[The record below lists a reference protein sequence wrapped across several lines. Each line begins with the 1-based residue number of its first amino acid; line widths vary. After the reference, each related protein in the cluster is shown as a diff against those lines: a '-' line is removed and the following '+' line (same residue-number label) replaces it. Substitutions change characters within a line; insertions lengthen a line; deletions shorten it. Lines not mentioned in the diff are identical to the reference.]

1 MRLFIFTGLSGS
13 GKSVALKTLEDI
25 DFYCIDNL
33 PIKLLDSCIN
43 VLVTQG
49 YSNVAISLDV
59 RNPSFLGVF
68 PTEVQNLSRRGV
80 EVKIIFLDSSN
91 ESLLRRYSES
101 RRPHPLATNNRTLIE
116 CIQKERSLLQAIK
129 LSAEHIDTSR
139 LTPQQLKNWVW
150 GLIENKTQQFQLTL
164 QSFGFKYGIPLD
176 TDFTFD
182 VRCLPN
188 PFYENELKRLS
199 GIDLEV
205 ETYLNKNS
213 DSVKM
218 VDTIYEFANQWL
230 PKFIR
235 EGRVMLTI
243 SIGCTGGQ
251 HRSVYLVEQ
260 LKRKFKNDYR
270 TLVRH
275 RDLTSRKEFNI
286 LLTGTEIGS

>member
-13 GKSVALKTLEDI
+13 GKSVALKTLEDL

-33 PIKLLDSCIN
+33 PIKLLDSCIST
-43 VLVTQG
+43 LVKQG

-59 RNPSFLGVF
+59 RNPSFLGVL
-68 PTEVQNLSRRGV
+68 PGEVQNLSKQGV
-80 EVKIIFLDSSN
+80 DVKIIFLDSSN

-101 RRPHPLATNNRTLIE
+101 RRPHPLANQKRTLIE
-116 CIQKERSLLQAIK
+116 CIEEERSLLQAIK
-129 LSAEHIDTSR
+129 VNAEHIDTSR
-139 LTPQQLKNWVW
+139 LTPQQLKNWVR
-150 GLIENKTQQFQLTL
+150 GLIENKKQQFQLIL

-188 PFYENELKRLS
+188 PFYENELKNLS
-199 GIDLEV
+199 GLDLEV
-205 ETYLNKNS
+205 ETYLNKNA
-213 DSVKM
+213 DTVEM
-218 VDTIYEFANQWL
+218 VETIYEFANQWL

-235 EGRVMLTI
+235 EGRVILAI

-260 LKRKFKNDYR
+260 LNKKLKNDYR

-275 RDLTSRKEFNI
+275 RDLT
-286 LLTGTEIGS
+286 

>member
-59 RNPSFLGVF
+59 RNPSFLGVL
-68 PTEVQNLSRRGV
+68 PEEVQNLSRQGV
-80 EVKIIFLDSSN
+80 EVKVIFLDSSN

-101 RRPHPLATNNRTLIE
+101 RRPHPLATDKRTLIE
-116 CIQKERSLLQAIK
+116 CIEQERSLLQAIK

-188 PFYENELKRLS
+188 PFYENELKGLS

-218 VDTIYEFANQWL
+218 VETIYEFANQWL
-230 PKFIR
+230 PNFIR
-235 EGRVMLTI
+235 EGRVILAI

-260 LKRKFKNDYR
+260 LNKKLKNDYR

-275 RDLTSRKEFNI
+275 RDLS
-286 LLTGTEIGS
+286 

>member
-33 PIKLLDSCIN
+33 PIKLLDSCIST
-43 VLVTQG
+43 LMTQG
-49 YSNVAISLDV
+49 YSNAAISLDV
-59 RNPSFLGVF
+59 RNPSFLGLLSE
-68 PTEVQNLSRRGV
+68 EVQDLSRQGV
-80 EVKIIFLDSSN
+80 EVKVVFLDSSN

-101 RRPHPLATNNRTLIE
+101 RRPHPLATDKRTLIE
-116 CIQKERSLLQAIK
+116 CIQEERSLLQAVK
-129 LSAEHIDTSR
+129 LDAEHIDTSR
-139 LTPQQLKNWVW
+139 LTPQQLKNWVR
-150 GLIENKTQQFQLTL
+150 GLIENKKQQFQLTL

-188 PFYENELKRLS
+188 PFYENELKNLS

-205 ETYLNKNS
+205 ETYLNKNA
-213 DSVKM
+213 DTIKM
-218 VDTIYEFANQWL
+218 VETIYEFANQWL

-235 EGRVMLTI
+235 EGRVILAI

-260 LKRKFKNDYR
+260 LNKKLNSDYR

-275 RDLTSRKEFNI
+275 RDLT
-286 LLTGTEIGS
+286 

>member
-33 PIKLLDSCIN
+33 PIELLNSCISI
-43 VLVTQG
+43 LATQG
-49 YSNVAISLDV
+49 YSNVAISLDM
-59 RNPSFLGVF
+59 RNPSFLGTL
-68 PTEVQNLSRRGV
+68 PKEAQDLSRRGV

-91 ESLLRRYSES
+91 DSLLRRYSES
-101 RRPHPLATNNRTLIE
+101 RRPHPLATDKRTLLE
-116 CIQKERSLLQAIK
+116 CIQKERSLLHAIK

-139 LTPQQLKNWVW
+139 LTPQQLKNWIR
-150 GLIENKTQQFQLTL
+150 GLIENKTRQFQLTL

-199 GIDLEV
+199 GIDLQV

-218 VDTIYEFANQWL
+218 VENIYEFASQWL

-235 EGRVMLTI
+235 EGRVTLTI

-251 HRSVYLVEQ
+251 HRSVYIAEQ
-260 LKRKFKNDYR
+260 LNRKLKNDYR

-275 RDLTSRKEFNI
+275 RDLT
-286 LLTGTEIGS
+286 

>member
-59 RNPSFLGVF
+59 RNPSFLGVL
-68 PTEVQNLSRRGV
+68 PEEVQNLSRRGV
-80 EVKIIFLDSSN
+80 EVKVIFLDSSN

-101 RRPHPLATNNRTLIE
+101 RRPHPLATDKRTLIE
-116 CIQKERSLLQAIK
+116 CIEKERSLLQAIK

-205 ETYLNKNS
+205 ETYLNKNP

-218 VDTIYEFANQWL
+218 VETIYEFANQWL

-235 EGRVMLTI
+235 EGRVILAI

-260 LKRKFKNDYR
+260 LNRKFKNDYR

-275 RDLTSRKEFNI
+275 RDLT
-286 LLTGTEIGS
+286 

>member
-59 RNPSFLGVF
+59 RNPSFLGVL

-139 LTPQQLKNWVW
+139 LTPQQLKNWVR

-199 GIDLEV
+199 GLDLEV

-218 VDTIYEFANQWL
+218 VDAIFEFANQWL

-235 EGRVMLTI
+235 EGRVILTI

-275 RDLTSRKEFNI
+275 RDLT
-286 LLTGTEIGS
+286 

>member
-43 VLVTQG
+43 VLMTQG

-59 RNPSFLGVF
+59 RNPSFLGVL

-199 GIDLEV
+199 GLDLEV

-218 VDTIYEFANQWL
+218 VDAIFEFANQWL

-235 EGRVMLTI
+235 EGRVILTI

-275 RDLTSRKEFNI
+275 RDLT
-286 LLTGTEIGS
+286 

>member
-13 GKSVALKTLEDI
+13 GKSVALKTLEDL

-33 PIKLLDSCIN
+33 PIKLLDSCIST
-43 VLVTQG
+43 LVKQG

-59 RNPSFLGVF
+59 RNPSFLGVL
-68 PTEVQNLSRRGV
+68 PGEVQNLSKQGV
-80 EVKIIFLDSSN
+80 DVKIIFLDSSN

-101 RRPHPLATNNRTLIE
+101 RRPHPLANEKRTLIE
-116 CIQKERSLLQAIK
+116 CIQEERSLLQAIK
-129 LSAEHIDTSR
+129 VNAEHIDTSR
-139 LTPQQLKNWVW
+139 LTPQQLKNWVR
-150 GLIENKTQQFQLTL
+150 GLIENKKQQFQLIL

-188 PFYENELKRLS
+188 PFYESELKNLS

-205 ETYLNKNS
+205 ETYLNKNT
-213 DSVKM
+213 DTVEM
-218 VDTIYEFANQWL
+218 VETIYEFANQWL

-235 EGRVMLTI
+235 EGRVILAI

-260 LKRKFKNDYR
+260 LNKKLQNEYR

-275 RDLTSRKEFNI
+275 RDLT
-286 LLTGTEIGS
+286 

>member
-13 GKSVALKTLEDI
+13 GKSVALKTLEDL

-33 PIKLLDSCIN
+33 PIQLLDSCIN
-43 VLVTQG
+43 TLMTQG

-59 RNPSFLGVF
+59 RKPSFLGVL
-68 PTEVQNLSRRGV
+68 PGEIQNLSKQGV
-80 EVKIIFLDSSN
+80 EVKIIFLDSSD

-101 RRPHPLATNNRTLIE
+101 RRPHPLATEKRTLIE
-116 CIQKERSLLQAIK
+116 CIQEERSLLQVIK
-129 LSAEHIDTSR
+129 VDAEQIDTSR
-139 LTPQQLKNWVW
+139 LTPQQLKDWVR
-150 GLIENKTQQFQLTL
+150 GLIENKKQQFQLIL

-188 PFYENELKRLS
+188 PFYENELKNLS

-205 ETYLNKNS
+205 ETYLNKNA
-213 DSVKM
+213 DTLEM
-218 VDTIYEFANQWL
+218 VETIYQFANQWL
-230 PKFIR
+230 PRFIR
-235 EGRVMLTI
+235 EGRVILAI

-260 LKRKFKNDYR
+260 LNKKLKNDYR

-275 RDLTSRKEFNI
+275 RDLT
-286 LLTGTEIGS
+286 

>member
-13 GKSVALKTLEDI
+13 GKSVALKTLEDL

-33 PIKLLDSCIN
+33 PIKLLDSCIST
-43 VLVTQG
+43 LVKQG

-59 RNPSFLGVF
+59 RNPSFLDVLPG
-68 PTEVQNLSRRGV
+68 EVQNLSKQGV
-80 EVKIIFLDSSN
+80 DVKIIFLDSSN

-101 RRPHPLATNNRTLIE
+101 RRPHPLANEKRTLIE
-116 CIQKERSLLQAIK
+116 CIQEERSLLQALK
-129 LSAEHIDTSR
+129 VNAEHIDTSR
-139 LTPQQLKNWVW
+139 LTPQQLKKWVR
-150 GLIENKTQQFQLTL
+150 GLIENKKQQFQLIL

-188 PFYENELKRLS
+188 PFYENELKNLS

-205 ETYLNKNS
+205 ETYLNKNA
-213 DSVKM
+213 DTVKM
-218 VDTIYEFANQWL
+218 VETIYEFASQWL

-235 EGRVMLTI
+235 EGRVILAI

-260 LKRKFKNDYR
+260 LNKKFKIDYR

-275 RDLTSRKEFNI
+275 RDLT
-286 LLTGTEIGS
+286 

>member
-43 VLVTQG
+43 VLMTQG

-59 RNPSFLGVF
+59 RNPSFLGVL

-139 LTPQQLKNWVW
+139 LTPQQLKNWVR

-218 VDTIYEFANQWL
+218 VDAIFEFANQWL

-235 EGRVMLTI
+235 EGRVILTI

-275 RDLTSRKEFNI
+275 RDLT
-286 LLTGTEIGS
+286 

>member
-59 RNPSFLGVF
+59 RNPSFLGVL

-101 RRPHPLATNNRTLIE
+101 RRPHPLATDNRTLIE

-199 GIDLEV
+199 GLDLEV

-218 VDTIYEFANQWL
+218 VDAIFEFANQWL

-235 EGRVMLTI
+235 EGRVILTI

-275 RDLTSRKEFNI
+275 RDLT
-286 LLTGTEIGS
+286 

>member
-13 GKSVALKTLEDI
+13 GKSVALKTLEDLE
-25 DFYCIDNL
+25 FYCIDNL

-43 VLVTQG
+43 TLVTQG

-59 RNPSFLGVF
+59 RNPSFLGVL
-68 PTEVQNLSRRGV
+68 PGEIQNLSKQGV
-80 EVKIIFLDSSN
+80 EVKIIFLDSSD

-101 RRPHPLATNNRTLIE
+101 RRPHPLATEKRTLIE
-116 CIQKERSLLQAIK
+116 CIQEERSLLQVIK
-129 LSAEHIDTSR
+129 VDAEQIDTSR
-139 LTPQQLKNWVW
+139 LSPQQLKDWVR
-150 GLIENKTQQFQLTL
+150 GLIENKKQQFQLIL

-188 PFYENELKRLS
+188 PFYENELKNLS

-205 ETYLNKNS
+205 ETYLNKNA
-213 DSVKM
+213 DTVKM
-218 VDTIYEFANQWL
+218 VETIYEFASQWL

-235 EGRVMLTI
+235 EGRVILAI

-260 LKRKFKNDYR
+260 LNKKFKIDYR

-275 RDLTSRKEFNI
+275 RDLT
-286 LLTGTEIGS
+286 

>member
-13 GKSVALKTLEDI
+13 GKSVALKTLEDL
-25 DFYCIDNL
+25 DFYCVDNL
-33 PIKLLDSCIN
+33 PIKLLDSCIGT
-43 VLVTQG
+43 LVKQG

-59 RNPSFLGVF
+59 RNPSFLGVL
-68 PTEVQNLSRRGV
+68 PGEVQNLSKQGV
-80 EVKIIFLDSSN
+80 DVKIIFLDSSN

-101 RRPHPLATNNRTLIE
+101 RRPHPLTNEKRTLIE
-116 CIQKERSLLQAIK
+116 CIQEERSLLQAIK
-129 LSAEHIDTSR
+129 VNAEHIDTSR
-139 LTPQQLKNWVW
+139 LTPQQLKNWVR
-150 GLIENKTQQFQLTL
+150 GLIENKKQQFQLIL

-188 PFYENELKRLS
+188 PFYENELKNLS

-205 ETYLNKNS
+205 ETYLKKNA
-213 DSVKM
+213 DTVEMVK
-218 VDTIYEFANQWL
+218 TIYEFANQWL

-235 EGRVMLTI
+235 EGRVILAI

-260 LKRKFKNDYR
+260 INKKLKNDYR

-275 RDLTSRKEFNI
+275 RDLT
-286 LLTGTEIGS
+286 

>member
-59 RNPSFLGVF
+59 RNPSFLGVL

-101 RRPHPLATNNRTLIE
+101 RRPHPLATDNRTLIE

-218 VDTIYEFANQWL
+218 VDAIFEFANQWL

-235 EGRVMLTI
+235 EGRVILTI

-275 RDLTSRKEFNI
+275 RDLT
-286 LLTGTEIGS
+286 

>member
-59 RNPSFLGVF
+59 RNPSFLGVL

-101 RRPHPLATNNRTLIE
+101 RRPHPLATDKRTLIE
-116 CIQKERSLLQAIK
+116 CIEQERSLLQAIK

-205 ETYLNKNS
+205 ETYLNKNP

-218 VDTIYEFANQWL
+218 VETIYEFANQWL

-235 EGRVMLTI
+235 EGRVILTI

-251 HRSVYLVEQ
+251 HRSVYIVEQ

-275 RDLTSRKEFNI
+275 RDLT
-286 LLTGTEIGS
+286 

>member
-33 PIKLLDSCIN
+33 PIKLLDSCIST
-43 VLVTQG
+43 LMIQG

-59 RNPSFLGVF
+59 RNPSFLGLLSG
-68 PTEVQNLSRRGV
+68 EVEGLSRQGV
-80 EVKIIFLDSSN
+80 EVKVVFLDSSN
-91 ESLLRRYSES
+91 ESLIRRYSES
-101 RRPHPLATNNRTLIE
+101 RRPHPLAADKRTLIE
-116 CIQKERSLLQAIK
+116 CIQEERSLLQAIK
-129 LSAEHIDTSR
+129 LGAEHIDTSR
-139 LTPQQLKNWVW
+139 LKPQQLRNWVR
-150 GLIENKTQQFQLTL
+150 GLIENKKQQFQLTL

-188 PFYENELKRLS
+188 PFYENKLKNLS
-199 GIDLEV
+199 GIDLGV
-205 ETYLNKNS
+205 ETYLNKNP
-213 DSVKM
+213 DTITM
-218 VDTIYEFANQWL
+218 IETIYEFADQWL

-235 EGRVMLTI
+235 EGRVILTI

-260 LKRKFKNDYR
+260 LNKKLKSDYR

-275 RDLTSRKEFNI
+275 RDLT
-286 LLTGTEIGS
+286 

>member
-33 PIKLLDSCIN
+33 PIKLLDSCIST
-43 VLVTQG
+43 LMTQG
-49 YSNVAISLDV
+49 YSNAAISLDV
-59 RNPSFLGVF
+59 RNPSFLGLLSG
-68 PTEVQNLSRRGV
+68 EVQDLSRQGV
-80 EVKIIFLDSSN
+80 EVKIVFLDSSN

-101 RRPHPLATNNRTLIE
+101 RRPHPLATDKRTLIE
-116 CIQKERSLLQAIK
+116 CIQEERSLLQAVK
-129 LSAEHIDTSR
+129 LEAEHIDTSR
-139 LTPQQLKNWVW
+139 LTPQQLKNWVR
-150 GLIENKTQQFQLTL
+150 GLIENKKQQFQLTL

-188 PFYENELKRLS
+188 PFYENELKNLS

-205 ETYLNKNS
+205 ETYLNKNA
-213 DSVKM
+213 DTIKM
-218 VDTIYEFANQWL
+218 VETIYEFANQWL

-235 EGRVMLTI
+235 EGRVILAI

-260 LKRKFKNDYR
+260 LNKKLNSDYR

-275 RDLTSRKEFNI
+275 RDLT
-286 LLTGTEIGS
+286 

>member
-13 GKSVALKTLEDI
+13 GKSVALKTLEDL

-43 VLVTQG
+43 TLVTQG

-59 RNPSFLGVF
+59 RNPSFLGVL
-68 PTEVQNLSRRGV
+68 PREIENLARQRV

-101 RRPHPLATNNRTLIE
+101 RRPHPLATDKRTLIE
-116 CIQKERSLLQAIK
+116 CIKEERSLLQAIK
-129 LSAEHIDTSR
+129 LEAEHIDTSR
-139 LTPQQLKNWVW
+139 LTPQQLKNWVR
-150 GLIENKTQQFQLTL
+150 GLIENKEQQFQLVL
-164 QSFGFKYGIPLD
+164 QSFGFKHGIPLD

-188 PFYENELKRLS
+188 PFYENELKNLS
-199 GIDLEV
+199 GIDIEV
-205 ETYLNKNS
+205 ETYLNKNA
-213 DSVKM
+213 DTVNM
-218 VDTIYEFANQWL
+218 IETIYEFANRWL

-235 EGRVMLTI
+235 EGRVNLAI

-251 HRSVYLVEQ
+251 HRSVYIVKQ
-260 LKRKFKNDYR
+260 LNEKFKNVYR

-275 RDLTSRKEFNI
+275 RDLT
-286 LLTGTEIGS
+286 

>member
-59 RNPSFLGVF
+59 RNPSFLGVL
-68 PTEVQNLSRRGV
+68 PEEVQNLSRQGV
-80 EVKIIFLDSSN
+80 EVKVIFLDSSN

-101 RRPHPLATNNRTLIE
+101 RRPHPLAADKRTLID
-116 CIQKERSLLQAIK
+116 CIEKERSLLQAIK
-129 LSAEHIDTSR
+129 LRAEHIDTSR
-139 LTPQQLKNWVW
+139 LTPQQLKNWVR

-205 ETYLNKNS
+205 ETYLNKNP

-218 VDTIYEFANQWL
+218 VETIYEFANQWL

-235 EGRVMLTI
+235 EGRVILAI

-260 LKRKFKNDYR
+260 LNRKFKNDYR

-275 RDLTSRKEFNI
+275 RDLT
-286 LLTGTEIGS
+286 

>member
-13 GKSVALKTLEDI
+13 GKSVALKTLEDLE
-25 DFYCIDNL
+25 FYCIDNL
-33 PIKLLDSCIN
+33 PIKILDSCIST
-43 VLVTQG
+43 LVTQG

-59 RNPSFLGVF
+59 RNPSFLDVLPG
-68 PTEVQNLSRRGV
+68 EVQNLSKQGV
-80 EVKIIFLDSSN
+80 DVKIIFLDSSN

-101 RRPHPLATNNRTLIE
+101 RRPHPLANEKRTLIE
-116 CIQKERSLLQAIK
+116 CIQEERSLLQALK
-129 LSAEHIDTSR
+129 VNAEHIDTSR
-139 LTPQQLKNWVW
+139 LTPQQLKNWVR
-150 GLIENKTQQFQLTL
+150 GLIENKKQQFQLIL

-188 PFYENELKRLS
+188 PFYENELKNLS

-205 ETYLNKNS
+205 ETYLNKNA
-213 DSVKM
+213 DTVEM
-218 VDTIYEFANQWL
+218 VETIYEFANQWL

-235 EGRVMLTI
+235 EGRVILAI

-260 LKRKFKNDYR
+260 LNKKLKNDYR

-275 RDLTSRKEFNI
+275 RDLT
-286 LLTGTEIGS
+286 

>member
-1 MRLFIFTGLSGS
+1 MRLFIFSGLSGS
-13 GKSVALKTLEDI
+13 GKSVALKTLEDLE
-25 DFYCIDNL
+25 FYCIDNL

-43 VLVTQG
+43 TLVTQG

-59 RNPSFLGVF
+59 RNPSFLGVL
-68 PTEVQNLSRRGV
+68 PGEIQNLSKQGV
-80 EVKIIFLDSSN
+80 EVKIIFLDSSD

-101 RRPHPLATNNRTLIE
+101 RRPHPLATEKRTLIE
-116 CIQKERSLLQAIK
+116 CIQEERSLLQVIK
-129 LSAEHIDTSR
+129 VDAEQIDTSR
-139 LTPQQLKNWVW
+139 LSPQQLKDWVR
-150 GLIENKTQQFQLTL
+150 GLIENKKQQFQLIL

-188 PFYENELKRLS
+188 PFYENELKNLS

-205 ETYLNKNS
+205 ETYLNKNA
-213 DSVKM
+213 DTVEM
-218 VDTIYEFANQWL
+218 VETIYEFANQWL

-235 EGRVMLTI
+235 EGRVILAI

-260 LKRKFKNDYR
+260 LNKKLKNDYR

-275 RDLTSRKEFNI
+275 RDLT
-286 LLTGTEIGS
+286 

>member
-13 GKSVALKTLEDI
+13 GKSVALKTLEDLE
-25 DFYCIDNL
+25 FYCIDNL
-33 PIKLLDSCIN
+33 PIKILDSCIST
-43 VLVTQG
+43 LVTQG

-59 RNPSFLGVF
+59 RNPSFLDVLPG
-68 PTEVQNLSRRGV
+68 EVQNLSKQGV
-80 EVKIIFLDSSN
+80 DVKIIFLDSSN

-101 RRPHPLATNNRTLIE
+101 RRPHPLANEKRTLIE
-116 CIQKERSLLQAIK
+116 CIQEERSLLQALK
-129 LSAEHIDTSR
+129 VNAEHIDTSR
-139 LTPQQLKNWVW
+139 LTPQQLKNWVR
-150 GLIENKTQQFQLTL
+150 GLIENKKQQFQLIL

-188 PFYENELKRLS
+188 PFYENELKNLS

-205 ETYLNKNS
+205 ETYLNKNA
-213 DSVKM
+213 DTVEM
-218 VDTIYEFANQWL
+218 VETIYEFANKWL

-235 EGRVMLTI
+235 EGRVILAI

-260 LKRKFKNDYR
+260 LNKKLKNDYR

-275 RDLTSRKEFNI
+275 RDLT
-286 LLTGTEIGS
+286 

>member
-33 PIKLLDSCIN
+33 PIKLLDSCIST
-43 VLVTQG
+43 LMIQG

-59 RNPSFLGVF
+59 RNPSFLGLLSG
-68 PTEVQNLSRRGV
+68 EVEGLSRQGV
-80 EVKIIFLDSSN
+80 EVKVVFLDSSN
-91 ESLLRRYSES
+91 ESLIRRYSES
-101 RRPHPLATNNRTLIE
+101 RRPHPLAADKRTLIE
-116 CIQKERSLLQAIK
+116 CIQEERSLLQAIK
-129 LSAEHIDTSR
+129 LGAEHIDTSR
-139 LTPQQLKNWVW
+139 LKPQQLRNWVR
-150 GLIENKTQQFQLTL
+150 GLIENKKQQFQLTL

-188 PFYENELKRLS
+188 PFYENKLKNLS
-199 GIDLEV
+199 GIDLGV
-205 ETYLNKNS
+205 ETYLNKNP
-213 DSVKM
+213 DTIKM
-218 VDTIYEFANQWL
+218 IETIYEFADQWL

-235 EGRVMLTI
+235 EGRVILTI

-260 LKRKFKNDYR
+260 LNKKLKSDYR

-275 RDLTSRKEFNI
+275 RDLT
-286 LLTGTEIGS
+286 

>member
-13 GKSVALKTLEDI
+13 GKSVALKTLEDL

-33 PIKLLDSCIN
+33 PIKLLDSCIST
-43 VLVTQG
+43 LVKQG

-59 RNPSFLGVF
+59 RNPSFLGVL
-68 PTEVQNLSRRGV
+68 PGEVQNLSKQGV
-80 EVKIIFLDSSN
+80 DVKIIFLDSSN

-101 RRPHPLATNNRTLIE
+101 RRPHPLANQKRTLIE
-116 CIQKERSLLQAIK
+116 CIEEERSLLQAIK
-129 LSAEHIDTSR
+129 VNAEHIDTSR
-139 LTPQQLKNWVW
+139 LTPQQLKNWVR
-150 GLIENKTQQFQLTL
+150 GLIENKKQQFQLIL

-188 PFYENELKRLS
+188 PFYESELKNLS

-205 ETYLNKNS
+205 ETYLNKNT
-213 DSVKM
+213 DTVEM
-218 VDTIYEFANQWL
+218 VETIYEFANQWL

-235 EGRVMLTI
+235 EGRVILAI

-260 LKRKFKNDYR
+260 LNKKLKNDYR

-275 RDLTSRKEFNI
+275 RDLT
-286 LLTGTEIGS
+286 

>member
-13 GKSVALKTLEDI
+13 GKSVALKTLEDLE
-25 DFYCIDNL
+25 FYCIDNL

-43 VLVTQG
+43 TLVTQG

-59 RNPSFLGVF
+59 RNPSFLGVL
-68 PTEVQNLSRRGV
+68 PGEIQNLSKQGV
-80 EVKIIFLDSSN
+80 EVKIIFLDSSD

-101 RRPHPLATNNRTLIE
+101 RRPHPLATEKRTLIE
-116 CIQKERSLLQAIK
+116 CIQEERSLLQVIK
-129 LSAEHIDTSR
+129 VDAEQIDTSR
-139 LTPQQLKNWVW
+139 LSPQQLKDWVR
-150 GLIENKTQQFQLTL
+150 GLIENKKQQFQLIL

-188 PFYENELKRLS
+188 PFYENELKNLS

-205 ETYLNKNS
+205 ETYLNKNA
-213 DSVKM
+213 DTVKM
-218 VDTIYEFANQWL
+218 VETIYEFASQWL

-235 EGRVMLTI
+235 EGRVILAI

-260 LKRKFKNDYR
+260 LNKKFKSDYR

-275 RDLTSRKEFNI
+275 RDLT
-286 LLTGTEIGS
+286 

>member
-13 GKSVALKTLEDI
+13 GKSVALKTLEDLG
-25 DFYCIDNL
+25 FYCIDNL
-33 PIKLLDSCIN
+33 PIKLLDSCIST
-43 VLVTQG
+43 LVTQG

-59 RNPSFLGVF
+59 RNPSFLGVL
-68 PTEVQNLSRRGV
+68 PGEVQNLSEQGV

-101 RRPHPLATNNRTLIE
+101 RRPHPLATDKRTLIE
-116 CIQKERSLLQAIK
+116 CIQEERSLLQKIK
-129 LSAEHIDTSR
+129 VEAEHIDTSR
-139 LTPQQLKNWVW
+139 LTPQQLKKWVR
-150 GLIENKTQQFQLTL
+150 GLVENKKQQFQLIL

-188 PFYENELKRLS
+188 PFYENELKNLS

-205 ETYLNKNS
+205 ETYLNKNA
-213 DSVKM
+213 DTVKM
-218 VDTIYEFANQWL
+218 VETIYEFANQWL

-235 EGRVMLTI
+235 EGRVILEI

-260 LKRKFKNDYR
+260 LNKKFKSDYR
-270 TLVRH
+270 ALVRH
-275 RDLTSRKEFNI
+275 RDLT
-286 LLTGTEIGS
+286 

>member
-59 RNPSFLGVF
+59 RNPSFLGVL

-205 ETYLNKNS
+205 EAYLNKNS
-213 DSVKM
+213 DSLKM
-218 VDTIYEFANQWL
+218 VNAIYEFANQWL

-235 EGRVMLTI
+235 EGRVILTI

-251 HRSVYLVEQ
+251 HRSVYIVEQ

-275 RDLTSRKEFNI
+275 RDLT
-286 LLTGTEIGS
+286 

>member
-59 RNPSFLGVF
+59 RNPSFLGVL

-199 GIDLEV
+199 GLDLEV

-218 VDTIYEFANQWL
+218 VDAIFEFANQWL

-235 EGRVMLTI
+235 EGRVILTI

-275 RDLTSRKEFNI
+275 RDLT
-286 LLTGTEIGS
+286 

>member
-59 RNPSFLGVF
+59 RNPSFLGVL
-68 PTEVQNLSRRGV
+68 PTEIQNLSRRGV

-101 RRPHPLATNNRTLIE
+101 RRPHPLATDKRTLIE
-116 CIQKERSLLQAIK
+116 CIEQERSLLQAIK

-205 ETYLNKNS
+205 ETYLNKNR

-218 VDTIYEFANQWL
+218 VETIYEFANQWL

-235 EGRVMLTI
+235 EGRVVLAI

-260 LKRKFKNDYR
+260 LNRKFKNDYR

-275 RDLTSRKEFNI
+275 RDLT
-286 LLTGTEIGS
+286 

>member
-59 RNPSFLGVF
+59 RNPSFLGVL

-139 LTPQQLKNWVW
+139 LTPQQLKNWVR

-218 VDTIYEFANQWL
+218 VDAIFEFANQWL

-235 EGRVMLTI
+235 EGRVILTI

-275 RDLTSRKEFNI
+275 RDLT
-286 LLTGTEIGS
+286 

>member
-1 MRLFIFTGLSGS
+1 MRIFIFTGLSGS
-13 GKSVALKTLEDI
+13 GKSVALKTLEDL

-33 PIKLLDSCIN
+33 PIKLLDSCIST
-43 VLVTQG
+43 LVKQG

-59 RNPSFLGVF
+59 RNPSFLGVL
-68 PTEVQNLSRRGV
+68 PGEVQNLSKQGV
-80 EVKIIFLDSSN
+80 DVKIIFLDSSN

-101 RRPHPLATNNRTLIE
+101 RRPHPLTNEKRTLIE
-116 CIQKERSLLQAIK
+116 CIQEERSLLQAIK
-129 LSAEHIDTSR
+129 VNAEHIDTSR
-139 LTPQQLKNWVW
+139 LTPQQLKNWVR
-150 GLIENKTQQFQLTL
+150 GLIENKKQQFQLIL

-188 PFYENELKRLS
+188 PFYENELKNLS

-205 ETYLNKNS
+205 ETYLNKNA
-213 DSVKM
+213 DTVEM
-218 VDTIYEFANQWL
+218 VETIYEFANQWL

-235 EGRVMLTI
+235 EGRVILAI

-260 LKRKFKNDYR
+260 LNKKLKNDYR

-275 RDLTSRKEFNI
+275 RDLT
-286 LLTGTEIGS
+286 

>member
-33 PIKLLDSCIN
+33 PIKLLDSCIST
-43 VLVTQG
+43 LMIQG

-59 RNPSFLGVF
+59 RNPSFLGLLSG
-68 PTEVQNLSRRGV
+68 EVEGLSRQGV
-80 EVKIIFLDSSN
+80 EVKVVFLDSSN
-91 ESLLRRYSES
+91 ESLIRRYSES
-101 RRPHPLATNNRTLIE
+101 RRPHPLAADKRTLIE
-116 CIQKERSLLQAIK
+116 CIQEERSLLQAIK
-129 LSAEHIDTSR
+129 LGAEHIDTSR
-139 LTPQQLKNWVW
+139 LKPQQLRNWVR
-150 GLIENKTQQFQLTL
+150 GLIENKKQQFQLTL

-188 PFYENELKRLS
+188 PFYENKLKNLS
-199 GIDLEV
+199 GIDLGV
-205 ETYLNKNS
+205 ETYLNKNP
-213 DSVKM
+213 DTIKM
-218 VDTIYEFANQWL
+218 IETIYEFADQWL

-235 EGRVMLTI
+235 EGRVILTI

-260 LKRKFKNDYR
+260 LNKKLKSDYR
-270 TLVRH
+270 TLVLH
-275 RDLTSRKEFNI
+275 RDLT
-286 LLTGTEIGS
+286 

>member
-59 RNPSFLGVF
+59 RNPSFLGVL

-205 ETYLNKNS
+205 EAYLNKNS

-235 EGRVMLTI
+235 EGRVILTI

-251 HRSVYLVEQ
+251 HRSVYIVEQ

-275 RDLTSRKEFNI
+275 RDLT
-286 LLTGTEIGS
+286 